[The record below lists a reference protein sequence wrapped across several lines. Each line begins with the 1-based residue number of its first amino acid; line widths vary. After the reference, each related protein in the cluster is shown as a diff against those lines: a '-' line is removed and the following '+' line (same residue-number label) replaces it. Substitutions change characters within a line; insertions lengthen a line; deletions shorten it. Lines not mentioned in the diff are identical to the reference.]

1 MVLVINNFID
11 CVAGVGFIINA
22 LHQSSNMAEGSKK
35 EMKWIYEEI
44 VGRIPPFSL
53 LSYKYSIL
61 LQLLFLLVLGLIL
74 GFIFGL
80 KPVSLIYG
88 SLGIFVAVL
97 WSLLILQLGPTLR
110 KFRAPLSKD
119 ENELLERY
127 KGILFH
133 RNHYE
138 AIPGLAIFI
147 PFMLYIFYY
156 DQSLLGTWVGDAP
169 NLTLLLF
176 VSLLIWDICYRM
188 GLGIWTSILALW
200 RSIELKKI
208 SERRTELEHTP
219 YTELSALRKLDIN
232 NVFFG
237 LISLLLIPLIKSDQM
252 LVTMIFSFMIF
263 ITFISVISAYIV
275 SKVPWLPPDIYNLV
289 NESSFSYVGTSLKGM
304 PHITPV
310 VYVFDGQRIFF
321 NTSKEAKKLR
331 ILRRNNKVAFLID
344 KRDLNNIYENKA
356 VLFTGEVKIYGLWDI
371 PLRFIQML
379 RARKLFLLK
388 YPEYTKKYASSELP
402 KAWQLTPIIARILVE
417 VKPVK
422 ILYWRG
428 AKQISVPV

>member
-1 MVLVINNFID
+1 MDNNK
-11 CVAGVGFIINA
+11 
-22 LHQSSNMAEGSKK
+22 KK

-53 LSYKYSIL
+53 VSYQYSIL
-61 LQLLFLLVLGLIL
+61 LQLFFLLILGLVLGFVFKLE
-74 GFIFGL
+74 
-80 KPVSLIYG
+80 PHSLFYG
-88 SLGIFVAVL
+88 SLAIMVAVL

-119 ENELLERY
+119 ENELLEQY

-147 PFMLYIFYY
+147 PFMLYLLYY
-156 DQSLLGTWVGDAP
+156 GSNLLEYWIGG
-169 NLTLLLF
+169 NRHIILLLF
-176 VSLLIWDICYRM
+176 ISLLIWDICYRM
-188 GLGIWTSILALW
+188 GLALWTSILALW
-200 RSIELKKI
+200 RSVRLEKLAEK
-208 SERRTELEHTP
+208 RTELEHTP
-219 YTELSALRKLDIN
+219 YTELRSLRKLDIN

-237 LISLLLIPLIKSDQM
+237 IISLLLIPLFQIDKF
-252 LVTMIFSFMIF
+252 LVMIIF
-263 ITFISVISAYIV
+263 IFMAFISLISVISAYTV

-289 NESSFSYVGTSLKGM
+289 KDSSFAYIGASFKGL
-304 PHITPV
+304 PHVTPV

-321 NTSKEAKKLR
+321 NTSKEAKKLKMMQK
-331 ILRRNNKVAFLID
+331 NNKVAFLID
-344 KRDLNNIYENKA
+344 KRDMSNIYENKA
-356 VLFTGEVKIYGLWDI
+356 VLFTGEVKIYGLLDI
-371 PLRFIQML
+371 PLRLIQML
-379 RARKLFLLK
+379 SVRKLFMKK
-388 YPEYTKKYASSELP
+388 YPEYTRKYSVSELP

-422 ILYWRG
+422 IIYWRG

>member
-1 MVLVINNFID
+1 MD
-11 CVAGVGFIINA
+11 KGA
-22 LHQSSNMAEGSKK
+22 KK

-53 LSYKYSIL
+53 VSYQYSIL
-61 LQLLFLLVLGLIL
+61 MQLLFLLILGLIF
-74 GFIFGL
+74 GFIFNL
-80 KPVSLIYG
+80 ESISLFYG
-88 SLGIFVAVL
+88 SLAILVAVS

-147 PFMLYIFYY
+147 QFMLYLFFYGS
-156 DQSLLGTWVGDAP
+156 DLVENWLGKNP
-169 NLTLLLF
+169 HIILLLF

-188 GLGIWTSILALW
+188 GLGIWASVLALW
-200 RSIELKKI
+200 RSVRLKKLA
-208 SERRTELEHTP
+208 EKRTELEHTP
-219 YTELSALRKLDIN
+219 YTELRSLQKLDIN

-237 LISLLLIPLIKSDQM
+237 IISLLLIPLLQSDNF
-252 LVTMIFSFMIF
+252 LVTIIVIFMLF
-263 ITFISVISAYIV
+263 ITLISVISAYIV

-289 NESSFSYVGTSLKGM
+289 NESSFAYIGTSLGGVT
-304 PHITPV
+304 HVTPV
-310 VYVFDGQRIFF
+310 VYVFDGQKIFF
-321 NTSKEAKKLR
+321 NTSKEAKKLK
-331 ILRRNNKVAFLID
+331 IMQKNNKVAFLID
-344 KRDLNNIYENKA
+344 KRDMSNIYENKA
-356 VLFTGEVKIYGLWDI
+356 VLFTGEVKIYGLLDV
-371 PLRFIQML
+371 PLRLVQML
-379 RARKLFLLK
+379 QTLSLFIKK
-388 YPEYTKKYASSELP
+388 YPEYTRKYSTSELP

-417 VKPVK
+417 VKPIK
-422 ILYWRG
+422 IIYWRG